1 MTKRPIIIDT
11 DPGIDDA
18 VAIAIA
24 LFSEDLDIKC
34 ISTVSG
40 NVDLDKTTFNALR
53 LLKFFGKENIPVAA
67 GASQPLLRPI
77 VDASEIHGKTGMEGF
92 DFEDPDMSLLR
103 KESSIELM
111 KQILLDSNEP
121 VTLMP
126 IGPLTNIAL
135 LLLTY
140 PEVKPK
146 IKEIVMMG
154 GSTGRGNCGVMSE
167 FNFHADPEAARI
179 VFKSGLKLTMAPL
192 DVGVRALISKEVS
205 EEIRMMNKTGNMF
218 YELFS
223 RYRGSSFE
231 TGLRMYDSYAIAY
244 ILEPSIFE
252 TVNAFVDIET
262 KGEYTS
268 GCSVVDLKGYLKQES
283 NATVLLDA
291 DPEKFEQWFLK
302 SVKKCC

>member
-40 NVDLDKTTFNALR
+40 NVGLDKTTFNALR

-268 GCSVVDLKGYLKQES
+268 GCSVIDLKGYLKQES

>member
-1 MTKRPIIIDT
+1 MHY
-11 DPGIDDA
+11 
-18 VAIAIA
+18 VY
-24 LFSEDLDIKC
+24 
-34 ISTVSG
+34 
-40 NVDLDKTTFNALR
+40 
-53 LLKFFGKENIPVAA
+53 LKFFGKENIPVAA

-244 ILEPSIFE
+244 ILEPSIFK